1 MFKIPVTLQHK
12 CLYQTESDNH
22 MVGIK
27 PMSLK
32 FQKRDSLFFIISKG
46 NRTEWNLYPLHGEES
61 LHLIGDEAMQDH
73 FDD

>member
-1 MFKIPVTLQHK
+1 
-12 CLYQTESDNH
+12 
-22 MVGIK
+22 MVGIE

-32 FQKRDSLFFIISKG
+32 FQKRDSLFFIISKV
-46 NRTEWNLYPLHGEES
+46 NRTEWNLYPLPGEES